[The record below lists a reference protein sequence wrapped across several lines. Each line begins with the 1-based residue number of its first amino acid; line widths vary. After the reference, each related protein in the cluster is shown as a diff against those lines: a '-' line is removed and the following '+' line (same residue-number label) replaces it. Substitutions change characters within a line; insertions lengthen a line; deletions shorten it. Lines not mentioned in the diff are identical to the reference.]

1 MVLLE
6 NALLYEWQN
15 NCNFEP
21 LGKITEHHQMMD
33 RVLFVQPD
41 TQIHTRRANYLHK
54 IGIVLKFL
62 WEKLN
67 KKITAEME
75 VVTVDDIM
83 P

>member
-1 MVLLE
+1 
-6 NALLYEWQN
+6 
-15 NCNFEP
+15 
-21 LGKITEHHQMMD
+21 MMD

-75 VVTVDDIM
+75 VVTVDDLM